1 MCYFAE
7 ECLKNFDL
15 NKLGLGFDRL
25 KIRLFGW
32 SLHKA
37 KSPGRTKI
45 MFREV
50 NDVLVTLK
58 KKLEE
63 LRRYL

>member
-1 MCYFAE
+1 
-7 ECLKNFDL
+7 
-15 NKLGLGFDRL
+15 
-25 KIRLFGW
+25 
-32 SLHKA
+32 
-37 KSPGRTKI
+37 

-50 NDVLVTLK
+50 NDVLASLK

>member
-1 MCYFAE
+1 LRKITA
-7 ECLKNFDL
+7 
-15 NKLGLGFDRL
+15 KLLVLFKCGLEFDRFAFKL
-25 KIRLFGW
+25 SGW
-32 SLHKA
+32 SLCDA
-37 KSPGRTKI
+37 NSPGRVKI

-50 NDVLVTLK
+50 NDVLVTLT